1 MFDLVDDVEAY
12 PRFLHWCPG
21 AAVQNRTEDEVVASV
36 DVGLGGIRKRFTTR
50 NRLMRPER
58 IELDLVDGPFKTLR
72 GAWTFEEV
80 AGGCTVS
87 LNLDFEVAH
96 TPLDMMFAT
105 VFEEIVRSQVS
116 AFVKRAKTVYG

>member
-1 MFDLVDDVEAY
+1 MFDLVDDIEAY

-21 AAVQNRTEDEVVASV
+21 SAVEKRTDDEVVASV

-50 NRLMRPER
+50 NRLQRPER
-58 IELDLVDGPFKTLR
+58 IDLELVEGPFKTLR
-72 GAWTFEEV
+72 GAWTFED
-80 AGGCTVS
+80 APDGCDVGLS
-87 LNLDFEVAH
+87 LDFEVAH

-105 VFEEIVRSQVS
+105 VFEEIVRSQVA